1 MPANKNLLLIF
12 TRNPEPGK
20 VKKRLAATIGDEA
33 ALEIYKSLL
42 HHTAWIT
49 QRLQVD
55 KEVYYSEKIEKND
68 SWDDEI
74 YNKTVQKGEDL
85 GERMKNAFQKGFSAG
100 YTNIII
106 IGSDLYDLHPEDLEN
121 AFDALQTSEYVIG
134 PAVDGGYYLLGM
146 KSLNSAVFEHKAW
159 STKTVFQ
166 DTLKDLNEKKTTI
179 LETRN
184 DIDYVEDLRDHP
196 AFHKYIK

>member
-1 MPANKNLLLIF
+1 MPLNKNLLLIF

-20 VKKRLAATIGDEA
+20 VKKRLAASIGDKA

-42 HHTAWIT
+42 HHTAEIT
-49 QRLQVD
+49 KRLPVD

-68 SWDDEI
+68 SWDDKI
-74 YNKTVQKGEDL
+74 YDKTVQKGEDL
-85 GERMKNAFQKGFSAG
+85 GERMKNAFQKGFAAG

-106 IGSDLYDLHPEDLEN
+106 IGSDLYDLHQEDLDK
-121 AFDALQTSEYVIG
+121 AFKALQTSDYVIG
-134 PAVDGGYYLLGM
+134 PAQDGGYYLLGM
-146 KSLNSAVFEHKAW
+146 KSLNAAVFERKAW

-179 LETRN
+179 LEIRN
-184 DIDYVEDLRDHP
+184 DIDYVEDLKDHP